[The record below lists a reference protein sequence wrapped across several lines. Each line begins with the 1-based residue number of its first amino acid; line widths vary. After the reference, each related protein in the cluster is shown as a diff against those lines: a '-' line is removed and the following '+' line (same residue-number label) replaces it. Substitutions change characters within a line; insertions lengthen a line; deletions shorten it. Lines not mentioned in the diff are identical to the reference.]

1 MKKSWENNGK
11 DHGKI
16 MEIFL
21 DVTRH
26 GDEKKSGDHGEIM
39 EYSGTYSLRR
49 IYECLM
55 VFFMCLNRG
64 YFFGV
69 VKIKLNGY
77 IN

>member
-26 GDEKKSGDHGEIM
+26 GDEKNPEIM
-39 EYSGTYSLRR
+39 GRSWNIVGPIHYEEYMS
-49 IYECLM
+49 
-55 VFFMCLNRG
+55 V
-64 YFFGV
+64 
-69 VKIKLNGY
+69 
-77 IN
+77 